1 MRRPWNA
8 PGRAAKRAIDF
19 AFCLVGLTLLALP
32 FLLIALIVRLD
43 SRGPALFRQ
52 ERIGRDGKPFRVFK
66 FRTMVM
72 NAVEQGRGYG
82 VVEQDPRITRFGRI
96 LREWGID
103 ELPQLLNVLRGEM
116 SLVGPRP
123 ALRYQVEQYTPA
135 QRRRLDVKPGI
146 TGWALVNGRRTLA
159 WDERIALDAWYVDH
173 QSLLLDLRILLRTV
187 KVVLVTRE
195 GLYSDEKTGAFGTGW
210 PEDGKGEGE
219 A

>member
-1 MRRPWNA
+1 MRRSWNG
-8 PGRAAKRAIDF
+8 PGRAAKRAMDF
-19 AFCLVGLTLLALP
+19 TLSLLGLMLLALP
-32 FLLIALIVRLD
+32 FGLVALIVRLD

-52 ERIGRDGKPFRVFK
+52 ERIGRNGAPFRVFK

-82 VVEQDPRITRFGRI
+82 VVKRDSRITRFGRI

-159 WDERIALDAWYVDH
+159 WDERIALDAWYVEH

-195 GLYSDEKTGAFGTGW
+195 GLYSNEKTGAFGTGW
-210 PEDGKGEGE
+210 PEDGNGEGE